1 MEEAHPYIRQSNGF
15 GGFEEKVD
23 VVRVTKMETG
33 RFKLGLVEVENLS
46 LLNHFG
52 SKKRSQLG

>member
-1 MEEAHPYIRQSNGF
+1 MVTHIWKPDGF
-15 GGFEEKVD
+15 GSLEEKVD

-33 RFKLGLVEVENLS
+33 CFKLCLVKVENLP

-52 SKKRSQLG
+52 SKKRSKLG